1 MQVNFNNNNNDVE
14 GIKIPK
20 HDVGKRVLFFD
31 HVKGEFAYGEVVQFQ
46 LVKTEQY
53 QTVAYGIKT
62 NDDNVLPCIPD
73 SLVFNT
79 YINARDWLY
88 YIEDKLDKLQ
98 NNS

>member
-1 MQVNFNNNNNDVE
+1 MQVNFNNNNDVE

-53 QTVAYGIKT
+53 QTIAYGIRT
-62 NDDNVLPCIPD
+62 YDNNVLPCIPE
-73 SLVFNT
+73 SLIFTDRNKAKDW
-79 YINARDWLY
+79 INKVNK
-88 YIEDKLDKLQ
+88 ELDKI
-98 NNS
+98 

>member
-1 MQVNFNNNNNDVE
+1 MQVNFNNNNDVE

-31 HVKGEFAYGEVVQFQ
+31 HVKGEFAYGIIVQFQ

-62 NDDNVLPCIPD
+62 DDENVLPCIPE
-73 SLVFNT
+73 SLVFNSD
-79 YINARDWLY
+79 IAAKEWLICVRY
-88 YIEDKLDKLQ
+88 KLDRLIK
-98 NNS
+98 

>member
-1 MQVNFNNNNNDVE
+1 MQVSFSNNGN
-14 GIKIPK
+14 GITIPK

-62 NDDNVLPCIPD
+62 NDDNILPCIPE
-73 SLVFNT
+73 SLIFDNDV
-79 YINARDWLY
+79 AAKDW
-88 YIEDKLDKLQ
+88 IVNVRDKLKKLIE
-98 NNS
+98 